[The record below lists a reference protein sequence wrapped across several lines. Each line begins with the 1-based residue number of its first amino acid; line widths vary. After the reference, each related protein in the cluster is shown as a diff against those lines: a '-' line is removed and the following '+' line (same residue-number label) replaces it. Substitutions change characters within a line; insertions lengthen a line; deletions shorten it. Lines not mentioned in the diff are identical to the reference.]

1 MNILV
6 TGGAGFIGSHIV
18 ERLVKDEHHVIVIDD
33 LSNGRLD
40 NLKDVKDK
48 ITFYKMSIVSPELSD
63 VFSKE
68 RPEIIYHLAAHIN
81 VRNSLKDPMHD
92 ATVNILGSLNI
103 LEHAR
108 LFGAKKIIFSSTGG
122 AIYGE
127 TDNIPTPETEEA
139 KPICHYGA
147 SKYSVEHYIFLY
159 KQIYELDYTILRYA
173 NVYGPRQ
180 DPIGEAGVV
189 AIFASNILAGKD
201 CRINGDGKQTRDYVF
216 VGDVVLANLAALTK
230 GSENTINIATG
241 KETDVN
247 ELYEAIASAVQKIS
261 GKKTHCTHAPAI
273 PGEVLRSCLDA
284 SLAQQK
290 LGWQPTVQLN
300 EGIMKTVLWFSKR
313 IMI

>member
-18 ERLVKDEHHVIVIDD
+18 DRLIKEGHSVAVIDD

-40 NLKDVKDK
+40 NLAGVKDR
-48 ITFYKMSIVSPELSD
+48 IRFYKMSVTSQDLAE
-63 VFSKE
+63 VFTKE
-68 RPEIIYHLAAHIN
+68 RPEVVFHLAAHIN
-81 VRNSLKDPMHD
+81 VRNSMKDPTHD
-92 ATVNILGSLNI
+92 ATVNILGSINV

-108 LFGAKKIIFSSTGG
+108 LFGTKKIIFSSTGG

-139 KPICHYGA
+139 RPICHYGA

-159 KQIYELDYTILRYA
+159 KAIYGLDYTILRYA

-189 AIFASNILAGKD
+189 AIFTSSILAGKD
-201 CRINGDGKQTRDYVF
+201 CRINGDGGQTRDYVF
-216 VGDVVLANLAALTK
+216 VGDVVEANLLALAK
-230 GSENTINIATG
+230 GSGMTCNIATG

-247 ELYEAIASAVQKIS
+247 ALQAMIASSVKEKT
-261 GKKTHCTHAPAI
+261 GKATKSFHGPAI

-284 SLAQQK
+284 SLAGK
-290 LGWQPTVQLN
+290 TLGWKPKMALADGIKETVS
-300 EGIMKTVLWFSKR
+300 WFVQKK
-313 IMI
+313 